1 MQCLL
6 LAALPP
12 SALFAYR
19 TLFEYDAISS
29 PRCFVSSCAS
39 SLLRSYSNV
48 MHYPLLVAQPHP
60 LLCSLLIKSLSKYD
74 ECPLVAALPPPV
86 LVSY

>member
-6 LAALPP
+6 LAALP
-12 SALFAYR
+12 SSVLFPYR
-19 TLFEYDAISS
+19 TLFKYDAIPS
-29 PRCFVSSCAS
+29 PRCLVCSCDS
-39 SLLRSYSNV
+39 SLLKSYSNV

>member
-6 LAALPP
+6 LAALP
-12 SALFAYR
+12 SSVLFPYR
-19 TLFEYDAISS
+19 TLFKYDAIPS
-29 PRCFVSSCAS
+29 PRYLVSSCDS
-39 SLLRSYSNV
+39 SLLKSYSNV

>member
-12 SALFAYR
+12 SVLFPYRALFK
-19 TLFEYDAISS
+19 YDAISS
-29 PRCFVSSCAS
+29 PRCLVSSCAS
-39 SLLRSYSNV
+39 SLLKSYSNV

>member
-1 MQCLL
+1 MQFLL

-12 SALFAYR
+12 SVLFPYR
-19 TLFEYDAISS
+19 TLFKYDAISS
-29 PRCFVSSCAS
+29 PRCLVSSCAS
-39 SLLRSYSNV
+39 SLLKSYANM
-48 MHYPLLVAQPHP
+48 MHYHLLVAKPHP